1 MICEAICKKMMIFAI
16 QHKFYINMNDIKQ
29 LAPHL
34 LWKHFYDL
42 TQIPRPSG
50 KIEPVGSFL
59 ADFGKSLGLET
70 IRDEAGNVL
79 VRKPATPGMEDRK
92 TVVLQ
97 AHMDMVPQKNSGIGH
112 DFEND
117 PIDAYIDGEWVTAR
131 DTTLGADNGIGLAAA
146 MAILESNDI
155 PHPAVEMFVTVDEE
169 TGMHGAFGL
178 QPNFLHGDILIN
190 MDSEDEGELY
200 VGCAG
205 GIDATITFAY
215 SEVPVPEDDIAL
227 SIVLKG
233 LKGGH
238 SGVDIHLQ
246 RANANKLMFR
256 FLKEAV
262 ANHEARLA
270 SIDGGSLRNA
280 IPREAFAVITV
291 PKDGL
296 QDINELIA
304 SYQLLFNDEFAGVEE
319 GLLLVAEQ
327 IDNPSGLIPEEIQ
340 DDLING
346 VTACPNG
353 VFRVIPELPSV
364 VETSNNLAIIKSDG
378 STIECK
384 CLIRS
389 SVETRKEE
397 MASMIQSCFALAGAK
412 VEFSGAYPGWKPNL
426 QSPILKEMTKVYEDK
441 YGKTP
446 KVMIIHAGLECG
458 ILGTH
463 YPEMDM
469 ISFGPTIRYPHSPD
483 EKVNISSVVKFWDY
497 LVATLANI
505 PQK

>member
-1 MICEAICKKMMIFAI
+1 
-16 QHKFYINMNDIKQ
+16 MNDIRQ
-29 LAPHL
+29 LSPQL
-34 LWKHFYDL
+34 LWKHFYSL

-50 KIEPVGSFL
+50 KIEPIGTFL

-70 IRDEAGNVL
+70 LRDEAGNVL
-79 VRKPATPGMEDRK
+79 VRKPATPGMENRK
-92 TVVLQ
+92 PVVLQ
-97 AHMDMVPQKNSGIGH
+97 AHMDMVPQKNSGVPH

-117 PIDAYIDGEWVTAR
+117 PIDAYIDGDWVTAR

-146 MAILESNDI
+146 MAVLESTDI
-155 PHPAVEMFVTVDEE
+155 VHPPIEMFVTVDEE

-178 QPNFLHGDILIN
+178 QPNFLQAEILIN

-205 GIDATITFAY
+205 GIDANVSFSY
-215 SEVPVPEDDIAL
+215 SEVPVPEGDVAL
-227 SIVLKG
+227 KLTLKG

-262 ANHEARLA
+262 ADYEVRLA
-270 SIDGGSLRNA
+270 TIDGGSLRNA

-291 PKDGL
+291 PGEGV
-296 QDINELIA
+296 QDVMELVDEYTA
-304 SYQLLFNDEFAGVEE
+304 LFTGEFAGVEDGISFIAE
-319 GLLLVAEQ
+319 ETELPGGLL
-327 IDNPSGLIPEEIQ
+327 PEEIQ

-346 VTACPNG
+346 ITACPNG

-364 VETSNNLAIIKSDG
+364 VETSNNLAIVKSNG
-378 STIECK
+378 TTVECK

-389 SVETRKEE
+389 SVESRKDEL
-397 MASMIQSCFALAGAK
+397 ASMVASTFALAGAK

-426 QSPILKEMTKVYEDK
+426 QSPILKEMTKVYEDN

-458 ILGTH
+458 ILGTN
-463 YPEMDM
+463 YPTMDM

-483 EKVNISSVVKFWDY
+483 EKVNIATVEMFWNY
-497 LVATLANI
+497 LVKTLANI
-505 PQK
+505 PLK